1 MRYFGIFDGYFR
13 QGDPEVKEIS
23 LYRKF
28 NRCVDGDLVVGG
40 VAPDAHLLPVG
51 TGTGVG
57 RGSKATTV
65 HSLLEASPQPLV
77 LLVGSYT

>member
-28 NRCVDGDLVVGG
+28 NRCVDGDLVVGD

-51 TGTGVG
+51 TGVG
-57 RGSKATTV
+57 RGCRATTV
-65 HSLLEASPQPLV
+65 HSLLEAAPQPLV